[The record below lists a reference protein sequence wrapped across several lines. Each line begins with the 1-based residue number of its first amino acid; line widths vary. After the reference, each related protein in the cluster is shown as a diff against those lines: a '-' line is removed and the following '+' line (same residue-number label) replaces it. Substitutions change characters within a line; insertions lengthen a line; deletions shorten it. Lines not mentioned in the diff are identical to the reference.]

1 MIRPIFFIKAFFSL
15 NGALATLIF
24 CLATTETYA
33 QTTIGK
39 LEFNGEN
46 VDRLNITF
54 ATPKQKPVEATVQV
68 NQKFASG
75 TMFIIPG
82 ETVVWL
88 ESNGNKQR
96 LGPGSKHLAS
106 ATPKGET
113 HQTFWGTVQHFVSNK
128 LNFYKASGPST
139 KHQGA
144 VKGTVFTI
152 EAVGKDVRF
161 STQEGS
167 VAVER
172 EVNVSISEHSKNKP
186 RKERELTT
194 TKTTLLNAGDP
205 QQTFNHNYEEEVA
218 YPSYDEAIAFFKQE
232 LEQADANGVDAEYI
246 VEEYTL
252 LGELYLDAGNPSFAI
267 DPFERAIALYE
278 DELDPNDPLIAE
290 NYIGLGEANYGI
302 ENYDEGVRNCNTA
315 LTIISEDLAYNKED
329 FEYFVSIEDYETAW
343 SIGMNILD
351 NYENL
356 GWCYDILLNY
366 EESDKYYALA
376 NDLESQ
382 LTQY

>member
-1 MIRPIFFIKAFFSL
+1 MNRPIFFSKAFFSL

-54 ATPKQKPVEATVQV
+54 AAPKQKPVEATVQV
-68 NQKFASG
+68 HQKFASG

-106 ATPKGET
+106 VTPKGET
-113 HQTFWGTVQHFVSNK
+113 HQTLWGTVQHFVSNK

-144 VKGTVFTI
+144 VKGTVFTV

-218 YPSYDEAIAFFKQE
+218 YPSYDEAIAFFEQE

-252 LGELYLDAGNPSFAI
+252 LGELYLDAGNPSSAI

-290 NYIGLGEANYGI
+290 NYIGLGEANYGL
-302 ENYDEGVRNCNTA
+302 ENYDEGVSNCNTA
-315 LTIISEDLAYNKED
+315 LAIISEDLAYNKVD

-343 SIGMNILD
+343 SIGMNLLD

-376 NDLESQ
+376 DALESQ